1 MAGVIPLCS
10 REGAFMSAGLFDAR
24 GLFSRLSSMA
34 AIASALPDPVG
45 DAAVAMLVTGSSAAE
60 TLGRVRGLADAIQA
74 ASLPGVT
81 DVVASPGRV
90 TVAYDPLAI
99 ADAEGLRRAVAAA
112 AAASDTGGG
121 ESIVHEIPVVYD
133 GPDLD
138 EVCAGHGIDRA
149 ELITAHTAPD
159 YLVEA
164 IGFLPGFGYLAGL
177 PADLATPRRATPR
190 RLVPAGSVGI
200 GGGQTG
206 VYPFASPG
214 GWNLVGRSRVTLF
227 DVRRPRPAL
236 LAVGDR
242 VRFVAADLPPAAEPE
257 PEAAAGAARDATI
270 TVVQPGLSTTIQ
282 DLGRPGL
289 RAAGVPLSGAA
300 DPVSLRLANL
310 LVGNPEAAAAIEC
323 TLLGPTLRFE
333 QEAVVAL
340 VGGTFP
346 GFPGNA
352 ATRLPAGTQ
361 LALGHATAGC
371 RGYIA
376 VAGGIDVEPVLGSR
390 STLMIAGFGGL
401 AGRPLRA
408 GDRLAVPAGAALDR
422 RGPSA
427 SGKRDVARL
436 RRLAGSPPAV
446 AAGRG
451 PAEQGKRLLDRHA
464 VLRIMPGEHAEAFG
478 GRAWSRSFRAS
489 SRSDR
494 MGVRL
499 DGEPLPGAAGGGALA
514 SVAVFPGTV
523 QVPPDGLPIVLLA
536 DAQTIGGYPVLG
548 QVLAADLPRAA
559 QLRPGDEVRFEPV
572 SLAEAHAALR
582 EREAWIATIRE
593 AVR

>member
-1 MAGVIPLCS
+1 MPEIAC
-10 REGAFMSAGLFDAR
+10 AR
-24 GLFSRLSSMA
+24 PEL
-34 AIASALPDPVG
+34 VG
-45 DAAVAMLVTGSSAAE
+45 DTAVAIRVTGPSAAE
-60 TLGRVRGLADAIQA
+60 TLGGVRGLADAIRA
-74 ASLPGVT
+74 AAIPEVT
-81 DVVASPGRV
+81 DVVAASGRV
-90 TVAYDPLAI
+90 TVAYDPLLT
-99 ADAEGLRRAVAAA
+99 ADADAVASTVAAA
-112 AAASDTGGG
+112 AAAAAGTSGG
-121 ESIVHEIPVVYD
+121 ESIVHEIPVTYD

-138 EVCAGHGIDRA
+138 ELCARHGIDRVEFVA
-149 ELITAHTAPD
+149 THAAAD

-177 PADLATPRRATPR
+177 PASLATPRRATPR

-206 VYPFASPG
+206 VYPYPSPG
-214 GWNLVGRSRVTLF
+214 GWNLVGRSAVTLF
-227 DVRRPRPAL
+227 DVHRPRPAL
-236 LAVGDR
+236 FAVGDR
-242 VRFVAADLPPAAEPE
+242 VRFVATDLPPAVEPE
-257 PEAAAGAARDATI
+257 PQPAADSARDAAI
-270 TVVQPGLSTTIQ
+270 TVVQPGLFTTVQ
-282 DLGRPGL
+282 DLGRAGL

-323 TLLGPTLRFE
+323 TLVGPTLRFE
-333 QEAVVAL
+333 KEAVVAL

-346 GFPGNA
+346 GIPGGV

-361 LALGHATAGC
+361 LAFGHAIAGC
-371 RGYIA
+371 RGYLA

-390 STLMIAGFGGL
+390 STLVVAGFGGL

-408 GDRLAVPAGAALDR
+408 GDRLAVASEFAAPS
-422 RGPSA
+422 RGLPTRKDGTA
-427 SGKRDVARL
+427 AAL
-436 RRLAGSPPAV
+436 RRLAGPRLAE
-446 AAGRG
+446 AAGVE
-451 PAEQGKRLLDRHA
+451 PADESKRPRDRPTI
-464 VLRIMPGEHAEAFG
+464 LRIIPGEHAKAFG
-478 GRAWSRSFRAS
+478 GRAWSQSFRTS

-499 DGEPLPGAAGGGALA
+499 EGEPLPGAAGGGGLA

-548 QVLAADLPRAA
+548 QVIAADVPRAA
-559 QLRPGDEVRFEPV
+559 QLQPGDEVRFESV

-582 EREAWIATIRE
+582 EREALITAVRE